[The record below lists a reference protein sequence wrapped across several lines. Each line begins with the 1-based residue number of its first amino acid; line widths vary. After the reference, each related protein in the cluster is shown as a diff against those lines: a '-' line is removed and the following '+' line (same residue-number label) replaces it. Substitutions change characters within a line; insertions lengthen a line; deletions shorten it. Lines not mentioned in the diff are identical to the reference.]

1 MPMELIFWTNVS
13 DLMKGSPL
21 TDSKAITRSH
31 QEKSL
36 IYRKKKKKTGLEFRL
51 HCGEWEYSQR
61 FSQNDS
67 QAYQAYVSI
76 EVVTM

>member
-1 MPMELIFWTNVS
+1 MELIFWTNVS

-36 IYRKKKKKTGLEFRL
+36 IYRKKKKKDRIRVQTSLWGMGILSKIQSE
-51 HCGEWEYSQR
+51 
-61 FSQNDS
+61 
-67 QAYQAYVSI
+67 
-76 EVVTM
+76 